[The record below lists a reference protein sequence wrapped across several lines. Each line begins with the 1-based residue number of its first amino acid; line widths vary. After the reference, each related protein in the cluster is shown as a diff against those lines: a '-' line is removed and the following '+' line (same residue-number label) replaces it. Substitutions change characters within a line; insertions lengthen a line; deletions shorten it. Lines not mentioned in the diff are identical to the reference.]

1 MNMNAAPRPR
11 VDEIFRMKSSNLRRI
26 LLAEDDP
33 NDVELTISALE
44 KRHLANEVD
53 VVKNGAEALDYLFR
67 RAAYAQRAEE
77 PPAVVLLDIKMPKV
91 DGLEVLR
98 QIRADPQLK
107 MLPVVM
113 LTSSREEGDLLRSYE
128 LGVNAYVVKP
138 VDFDQ
143 FVQAVSDLGMFWAVV
158 NEPPPSVLRKK

>member
-1 MNMNAAPRPR
+1 
-11 VDEIFRMKSSNLRRI
+11 MKTSTLRRI

-33 NDVELTISALE
+33 NDVELTLSALA
-44 KRHLANEVD
+44 KRHLANGVD

-67 RAAYAQRAEE
+67 RGAFASRPAEC
-77 PPAVVLLDIKMPKV
+77 PVVALLDIKMPKV

-98 QIRADPQLK
+98 QIRADPHLR

-113 LTSSREEGDLLRSYE
+113 LTSSHEEGDLIRSYE
-128 LGVNAYVVKP
+128 LGVNAYVIKP

-143 FVQAVSDLGMFWAVV
+143 FVQAVSDLGMFWALV
-158 NEPPPSVLRKK
+158 NEPPPIVSPQA

>member
-1 MNMNAAPRPR
+1 
-11 VDEIFRMKSSNLRRI
+11 MKRSIRKI

-33 NDVELTISALE
+33 NDVELTLTALGE
-44 KRHLANEVD
+44 RHLANEVD

-67 RAAYAQRAEE
+67 RGEFASRTNGD
-77 PPAVVLLDIKMPKV
+77 PAVVLLDIKMPKV

-98 QIRADPQLK
+98 QIREDPKLRY
-107 MLPVVM
+107 LPVVM

-138 VDFDQ
+138 VDFDH
-143 FVQAVSDLGMFWAVV
+143 FVHAVSDLGMFWAVI
-158 NEPPPSVLRKK
+158 NEPPVGPSGPRVVVPAAESAGKPAPKLQ